1 MATFRKYWK
10 YTKKNSVKFIH
21 LISRV
26 FFWLLP
32 HCVIKLYTYQR
43 LWSFVETAVAVED
56 LSLVEAVVVI
66 SFEEVW
72 DSDDGRSNWANKGNR
87 TWIPPIEFNVECTE
101 WVTTALTSWIIF
113 NNKKDDGYF
122 LHAVSWEKSLFL
134 HYF

>member
-1 MATFRKYWK
+1 MDRHFQKILKIYN
-10 YTKKNSVKFIH
+10 KKNSVKFIH

-26 FFWLLP
+26 FFFGLLP

-72 DSDDGRSNWANKGNR
+72 DSDEGRSNWANKGNR
-87 TWIPPIEFNVECTE
+87 TWMPPIEFNVECTE
-101 WVTTALTSWIIF
+101 WVTTAFTSWIIF
-113 NNKKDDGYF
+113 NNKKDDAYF
-122 LHAVSWEKSLFL
+122 LYAVSWGKNP
-134 HYF
+134 